1 MSSCPDTDID
11 PILQCLHPP
20 QGNWHEPRKVWL
32 ICLRLGVVFITSFS
46 QSTSTFNFFFKSH
59 TLHNE
64 HKSSCR
70 IPISFGRVVSFLRV
84 VFLAI
89 VV

>member
-1 MSSCPDTDID
+1 MGSCPDTDID

-20 QGNWHEPRKVWL
+20 QGNWHELRKVWL

-70 IPISFGRVVSFLRV
+70 IPISFGRIVSFLRV
-84 VFLAI
+84 VFLTRG
-89 VV
+89 V